1 MILLVFTL
9 SLMLS
14 DAAKKIRSNYTECE
28 KGACQPRTDRD
39 INFIFDQPQPFYYTD
54 HIRTQLDTADRL
66 NIEYRSAVTA
76 RPEDAES
83 EVPLIIHM
91 IWLGSPWPQHRF
103 SRNIQNYVTLNPGRL
118 LFIYFKGKRSYHKK
132 DLHCL

>member
-9 SLMLS
+9 LLMLS
-14 DAAKKIRSNYTECE
+14 DAAKKIRNNYTECE

-54 HIRTQLDTADRL
+54 HIRAQLDTADRL

-91 IWLGSPWPQHRF
+91 IWLGSPWPQLRF